1 MPAPKRRATTR
12 RATTR
17 GVKRILNCKPSP
29 KVEEDWTFEHAAAA
43 DIVSAAP
50 AIPASKDLR
59 AAWWKINDQAA
70 TGSCVG
76 WATADGV
83 LRWHFVNAGRIGKPE
98 LLSPRFIWMSA
109 KETDAFITEPTTF
122 IESEGTSLKAALDV
136 ARKFG
141 EVRDAVLPFATGA
154 LYTGDT
160 PTFYALASQLKIL
173 SYFNLKVADWKSW
186 LATKGPIL
194 TRLGV
199 DKTWDD
205 ATKTKGDLDVYK
217 PNTVRGGH
225 AVAIVGYKADR
236 FIVRNSWGTSWGD
249 KGFGYASLAYAQD
262 AFTEAY
268 GVAV

>member
-1 MPAPKRRATTR
+1 MPAAKRRATTR
-12 RATTR
+12 RT
-17 GVKRILNCKPSP
+17 KRVLNCKPSP
-29 KVEEDWTFEHAAAA
+29 KVEDDWTFEHAANAE
-43 DIVSAAP
+43 IVAAAP

-59 AAWWKINDQAA
+59 AAWWKVNDQGA

-83 LRWHFVNAGRIGKPE
+83 LRWHFVNAGRVARDD
-98 LLSPRFIWMSA
+98 LLAPRFIWMAS
-109 KETDAFITEPTTF
+109 KETDQYITAPTTF

-141 EVRDAVLPFATGA
+141 AVRDSVLPFATGA
-154 LYTGDT
+154 LYGGDT
-160 PTFYALASQLKIL
+160 QTFYALASQLKIL

-194 TRLGV
+194 TRLDV
-199 DKTWDD
+199 DGTWDD
-205 ATKTKGDLDVYK
+205 ATKTNGNLDAYK

-225 AVAIVGYKADR
+225 AVAIVGYKSDR
-236 FIVRNSWGTSWGD
+236 FIVRNSWGTGWGD
-249 KGFGYASLAYAQD
+249 KGFGYASLQYAQD
-262 AFTEAY
+262 AFTESY

>member
-1 MPAPKRRATTR
+1 MPAARRRATTR
-12 RATTR
+12 RTTTR
-17 GVKRILNCKPSP
+17 RVTRVLNCKPSER
-29 KVEEDWTFEHAAAA
+29 VELDWTFEHAAGA
-43 DIVSAAP
+43 DIVAAAP

-59 AAWWKINDQAA
+59 ASWWTINDQGT

-76 WATADGV
+76 WAAADGL
-83 LRWHFVNAGRIGKPE
+83 LRWHFVKANRVGKDE

-109 KETDAFITEPTTF
+109 KETDQFITAPTTF

-141 EVRDAVLPFATGA
+141 GVRDSVLPFGTGE

-160 PTFYALASQLKIL
+160 QTFYATAAQLKIMA
-173 SYFNLKVADWKSW
+173 YFNLKVGDWKNW

-205 ATKTKGDLDVYK
+205 ATKTSGNLDAYK
-217 PNTVRGGH
+217 PDTVRGGH
-225 AVAIVGYKADR
+225 AVAIVGYKTDR
-236 FIVRNSWGTSWGD
+236 FIVRNSWGTAWGD
-249 KGFGYASLAYAQD
+249 KGFGYASMQYAQD
-262 AFTEAY
+262 AFTESY